1 MRRLCI
7 GASSLFKTKSVRGDA
22 IDVFDSKT
30 VPDIDIAEYLMRLAY
45 YIPLTKQQL
54 LLGVEYIDRYLISSN
69 TLLSTT
75 SMHRLTA
82 TAMVLA
88 HKFDCDYPLKD
99 ACYGKIMGLKRNEL
113 MVLQMEFMRRV
124 QYRLMYP
131 DVLRDFSHWEGV

>member
-1 MRRLCI
+1 
-7 GASSLFKTKSVRGDA
+7 
-22 IDVFDSKT
+22 

-69 TLLSTT
+69 TFLSTT